1 MLSPSD
7 IELSDREIL
16 DVEEKILFAQKK
28 KFVWLAEAIMEMPN
42 SIGTRWMNAHQAD
55 DAQGILEAENEA
67 VISYAKETGI
77 YEEFITAEKARIIEE
92 HEERI
97 HRRASN
103 E

>member
-1 MLSPSD
+1 MLTTND
-7 IELSDREIL
+7 IALSDREIL

-28 KFVWLAEAIMEMPN
+28 KFVWMAEAIMNMPN
-42 SIGTRWMNAHQAD
+42 SIGTRWVNAHQAD

-67 VISYAKETGI
+67 IISYAKETGL
-77 YEEFITAEKARIIEE
+77 YDEFITAEKSRIIEE